1 MSECVEKVY
10 ESVCGE
16 RKCERQRGCTRGCL
30 KGCIKGHLPIWR
42 AALTTG
48 LFIIEEAPLYSEVKE
63 KPDDDLVVVDA
74 PGGGVRGY
82 LRMCTSGCMRRCM
95 RGCMRR

>member
-1 MSECVEKVY
+1 MRGCMVGVCERVY
-10 ESVCGE
+10 ESWYGVCM
-16 RKCERQRGCTRGCL
+16 RGSI
-30 KGCIKGHLPIWR
+30 KGCIRGCLPIWR

-82 LRMCTSGCMRRCM
+82 LRRCTSGCMRRCM